1 LTGAQRSVA
10 VTLQGEHSRGARS
23 YEAPAARRETGM
35 SVRDLEGM
43 IEKVK
48 QGRLSRRGFI
58 ARLATVG
65 FTAPMAAQILSAGG
79 VAMAASKFQY
89 KPAKRG
95 GGGTLK
101 VLWWE
106 APTLLNPHFAT
117 GTKDQDASYMFY
129 EPLAVWDA
137 DAKLVLKLGAEVPS
151 KQNGGLSAD
160 GKTVTWKLKQGV
172 KWHDGQPFT
181 ADDVVFNWKY
191 ASDPA
196 TAAVTTGVYSH
207 MKVTK
212 VDDYTV
218 RIEFDKPTPFWAS
231 PFVGAYGMIIPKHI
245 FEPYIGAKSRQAPA
259 NLAPIGTGCY
269 KFKEFHPGDIVTGV
283 INTDY
288 HVPNQPFFDAIEM
301 KGGGEAASAARAVLQ
316 TGEYDYAWNLQV
328 ADNVLKQFEAGGK
341 GHIQLTKGSSIEHMQ
356 LNNTDPNKV
365 VDGQRSD
372 IKTKNPTLTD
382 PAVRQALKLLINR
395 DAVQKYIYGRTG
407 VTTANYIN
415 GPDQFVSKNTSWQF
429 NIAKAKALLDKAGY
443 KPGPDGIRA
452 KDGHK
457 LDYVFQTSI
466 NQPRQQTQQIVKAA
480 CKEAGIN
487 INIKAV
493 LASVYF
499 SSDAG
504 NPDTYTKFYADLQM
518 YTTQPG
524 QPDPGTW
531 MRSFL
536 STEIADKAN
545 KWSGRNVTRWR
556 NAEYDKTWHD
566 AENEVDP
573 VKHAALLIKCNDLV
587 IDNVVVIPV
596 IFRFGVSGVIKGLHA
611 ALSGWDNDMSNVS
624 NWYKDA
630 TA

>member
-1 LTGAQRSVA
+1 
-10 VTLQGEHSRGARS
+10 
-23 YEAPAARRETGM
+23 M
-35 SVRDLEGM
+35 SVRDLQGM
-43 IEKVK
+43 IDNVK
-48 QGRLSRRGFI
+48 RGRLSRRSFI
-58 ARLATVG
+58 SR
-65 FTAPMAAQILSAGG
+65 MAALGLAAPAAAQVLAMGG
-79 VAMAASKFQY
+79 VAMAQTASAY
-89 KPAKRG
+89 KPTKRG

-101 VLWWE
+101 LLWWE

-117 GTKDQDASYMFY
+117 GTKDQDASYLFY

-137 DAKLVLKLGAEVPS
+137 NANLIPKLAAEIPT
-151 KQNGGLSAD
+151 KTNGGLSGD

-172 KWHDGQPFT
+172 KWHDGQPFS
-181 ADDVVFNWKY
+181 ADDVIFTWQY

-196 TAAVTTGVYSH
+196 TAAVSAGVYAH
-207 MKVTK
+207 MKAVK

-218 RIEFDKPTPFWAS
+218 RVEFDKPTPFWAS
-231 PFVGAYGMIIPKHI
+231 PFVGAYGMIIPKHA
-245 FEPYIGAKSRQAPA
+245 FGPYSGAKSREAPA

-283 INTDY
+283 INADY
-288 HVPNQPFFDAIEM
+288 HEPNKPFFDAVEM

-341 GHIQLTKGSSIEHMQ
+341 GHIQLSKGSNIEHMQ
-356 LNNTDPNKV
+356 LNNTDPNKE
-365 VDGQRSD
+365 VDGERSS
-372 IKTKNPTLTD
+372 IKTKHPTLTD
-382 PAVRQALKLLINR
+382 PAVRQAIKLLLNR
-395 DAVQKYIYGRTG
+395 DAVQKFIYGRTG
-407 VTTANYIN
+407 QTTANYVN
-415 GPDQFVSKNTSWQF
+415 GPSQFVSKNTSWEF
-429 NIAKAKALLDKAGY
+429 NVAKAKALLDKAGY

-466 NQPRQQTQQIVKAA
+466 NQPRQQTQQIFKAA

-487 INIKAV
+487 INIKAI

-504 NPDTYTKFYADLQM
+504 NPDTYPKFYADLQM
-518 YTTQPG
+518 YTTEPG

-545 KWSGRNVTRWR
+545 KWSGRNVTRWQ
-556 NAEYDKTWHD
+556 NAEYDKTWR
-566 AENEVDP
+566 ELQEEVDP
-573 VKHAALLIKCNDLV
+573 IKHATLLIKCNDLV

-596 IFRFGVSGVIKGLHA
+596 LFRFSVAGVVKGLHA
-611 ALSGWDNDMSNVS
+611 SLTGWDNDMSNVAA
-624 NWYKDA
+624 WYKDA